1 MERRPMPSKL
11 PRARRPRRGIK
22 PQLQERI
29 DATDDTAFST
39 STMTAKQ
46 YRSQAQDS
54 RGSAHDDARGD
65 ARGGVGAAL
74 SESRRRA
81 SRTGA
86 DRLRLPAS
94 GNRSVRPEPARP
106 LVARLSEILQFSSGP
121 SRKDILDFTTQLAVM
136 IRAGIPIREALG
148 GIAEQATN
156 PKFRRILV
164 QLRTDVEAGRQ
175 FSEAIARHPRLF
187 GPLYV
192 SMVRASELS
201 GSFAKM
207 LDRIAN
213 YLAQE
218 METRRMVVGASIYPG
233 IIATM
238 AIATTIFLLTFV
250 LPSFAGVFKG
260 KEEALPG
267 PTVML
272 LGLSAFMIAW
282 WWALL
287 IGAGALVVGFLAF
300 IRTEI
305 GGLWWD
311 GFKISAPVF
320 RRMFRALYLSRSL
333 QTMGELLNAGVP
345 MLDAITITGDVAG
358 NRHYRRLW
366 RSVHAAVRQGRQL
379 QVPMARS
386 ALLPRSVVQMVAA
399 GEESGKLGS
408 VLDEVSAFYAKAL
421 KDAIKTITSMIEPVM
436 IVFMGSVVGFIA
448 MAIILPIFKM
458 SNLVTGK

>member
-1 MERRPMPSKL
+1 M
-11 PRARRPRRGIK
+11 
-22 PQLQERI
+22 
-29 DATDDTAFST
+29 
-39 STMTAKQ
+39 
-46 YRSQAQDS
+46 
-54 RGSAHDDARGD
+54 
-65 ARGGVGAAL
+65 
-74 SESRRRA
+74 
-81 SRTGA
+81 
-86 DRLRLPAS
+86 
-94 GNRSVRPEPARP
+94 
-106 LVARLSEILQFSSGP
+106 SEILQISSGP

-287 IGAGALVVGFLAF
+287 VGAGALIVGFF
-300 IRTEI
+300 VMIRTEI

-366 RSVHAAVRQGRQL
+366 RSVHASVRQGRQL

-386 ALLPRSVVQMVAA
+386 TLLPRSVVQMVAA
-399 GEESGKLGS
+399 GEESGKLGT

-421 KDAIKTITSMIEPVM
+421 KDAIKTVTSMIEPIM